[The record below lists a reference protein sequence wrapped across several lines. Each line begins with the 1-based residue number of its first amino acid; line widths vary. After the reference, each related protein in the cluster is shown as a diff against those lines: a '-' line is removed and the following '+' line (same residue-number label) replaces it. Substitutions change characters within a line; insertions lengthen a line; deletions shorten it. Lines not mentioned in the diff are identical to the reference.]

1 MFPQSFS
8 ATSWSSACR
17 SAPSASS
24 RPCCSWPSVSGCSR
38 RPRWPDRLARMTDMR
53 TWLAIETGGTKLL
66 ARLMRDDVVV
76 AEGRWPTTTP
86 DAAEVALLAFA
97 GHVPLAGVGIAAFGP
112 IVVDPAAVDYGEVLA
127 TPKPGWTGANLRAG
141 LERALGVPVAVDTD
155 VNAAALAEA
164 AIGAGQGGAS
174 LAYVTVGTGIG
185 AGLAREG
192 RTLTGALHPE
202 MGHVPVLR
210 FAGDQTPSACPFHAS
225 CVEGMAAGP
234 ALQRRLGGKALE
246 TSPADFAAVADYLGQ
261 FFATIVLAWSP
272 FRIVVGGGVMDVPGL
287 RDAAGERMRVALGG
301 YGVGGAAGEPGFIRP
316 AALEHAGLEGA
327 LILARQAAARID

>member
-1 MFPQSFS
+1 MS
-8 ATSWSSACR
+8 
-17 SAPSASS
+17 
-24 RPCCSWPSVSGCSR
+24 
-38 RPRWPDRLARMTDMR
+38 DMR

-66 ARLMRDDVVV
+66 ARLVRGDSIL
-76 AEGRWPTTTP
+76 AEQRWATTSP
-86 DAAEVALLAFA
+86 DAAEAALLAFA
-97 GHVPLAGVGIAAFGP
+97 GHTPLAGAGIAAFGP
-112 IVVDPAAVDYGEVLA
+112 IVVDPAAANYGEVLA

-164 AIGAGQGGAS
+164 ATGAGQGCAS

-185 AGLAREG
+185 AGLARDG

-210 FAGDQTPSACPFHAS
+210 YEGDATPGACPFHPS

-234 ALQRRLGGKALE
+234 ALQRRLAGRALE
-246 TSPADFAAVADYLGQ
+246 ESPADFAAVADYLGQ
-261 FFATIVLAWSP
+261 LFATIVLAWSP
-272 FRIVVGGGVMDVPGL
+272 HRIVVGGGVMDVVGL
-287 RDAAGERMRVALGG
+287 RDAAALRMRAALGG
-301 YGVGGAAGEPGFIRP
+301 YGVGSAAGEPGFIRS

-327 LILARQAAARID
+327 LILARQAAARP